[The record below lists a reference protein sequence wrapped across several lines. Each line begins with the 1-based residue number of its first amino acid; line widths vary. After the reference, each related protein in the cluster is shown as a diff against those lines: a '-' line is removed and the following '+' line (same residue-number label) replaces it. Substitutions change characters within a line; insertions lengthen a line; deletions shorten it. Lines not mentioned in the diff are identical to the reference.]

1 VHVETQKQS
10 FLSCVD
16 SLMGSLNNEQTH
28 QVHHILAAADAA
40 GIEPHQLRKFFAY
53 AFQPSEAGM
62 LRLKAG
68 RRGGISRRRG
78 GGAGVSKNWERYEQ
92 PPVRRRRHNAPA
104 AEELAIP
111 AKPFCARCQILKD
124 IRMGKRAR
132 VYKLKVIPGS
142 TITPPPN
149 RGQMHPTTPGA
160 SAAEQQPQY
169 PHDVRP
175 PAQPSSHSIEA
186 AMIRAQHIHAE
197 KSGEQASAEAE
208 TEADA
213 SVAEEAMASVEQGQS
228 GERAAKHSLEN
239 S

>member
-92 PPVRRRRHNAPA
+92 PPVRRRRRNAP
-104 AEELAIP
+104 AEELAVP
-111 AKPFCARCQILKD
+111 AKPFCAR
-124 IRMGKRAR
+124 
-132 VYKLKVIPGS
+132 
-142 TITPPPN
+142 
-149 RGQMHPTTPGA
+149 
-160 SAAEQQPQY
+160 
-169 PHDVRP
+169 
-175 PAQPSSHSIEA
+175 
-186 AMIRAQHIHAE
+186 
-197 KSGEQASAEAE
+197 
-208 TEADA
+208 
-213 SVAEEAMASVEQGQS
+213 
-228 GERAAKHSLEN
+228 
-239 S
+239 